1 MVEVRIIIKIGRS
14 FMNFTRS
21 ITLLFAGMLLFLL
34 GACSLGNAP
43 VTGIL
48 FTNVKSPIT
57 SEVGD
62 GTSSGRT
69 GRSCAQSILNL
80 VAFGDA
86 SINAAKVDG
95 KVTRIGFIDQRNMT
109 VTGSSGYGVFSQ
121 YCTEVTGR

>member
-1 MVEVRIIIKIGRS
+1 
-14 FMNFTRS
+14 MNFTRS
-21 ITLLFAGMLLFLL
+21 IALLFAGILLLFL
-34 GACSLGNAP
+34 GACSVGTAP

-57 SEVGD
+57 KDVGD

-69 GRSCAQSILNL
+69 GRACAQSILNL

-86 SINAAKVDG
+86 SINAAKLDG

-109 VTGSSGYGVFSQ
+109 LTGSSGYGLFSQ